1 MNLFEQ
7 PAIRV
12 FQQPAEIVRES
23 EPVVTHIRTK
33 ILSTLRPQR
42 FNYFAA
48 WDDSPF
54 MHTHNFRPPIRVHT
68 KGGHRWRM
76 GIASRGLGLIGT
88 ALRQI
93 SKNPKNPNY
102 FFLSLCPKLARS
114 FVVQLNDATVNC

>member
-23 EPVVTHIRTK
+23 EPVVTHIRKK

-54 MHTHNFRPPIRVHT
+54 MHTHNFGRQSVYIQKEGTV
-68 KGGHRWRM
+68 GGWE
-76 GIASRGLGLIGT
+76 SPRGVS
-88 ALRQI
+88 A
-93 SKNPKNPNY
+93 
-102 FFLSLCPKLARS
+102 
-114 FVVQLNDATVNC
+114 